1 MEDIIKIKTP
11 DKYTIFGTL
20 NKTAVKNNK
29 LIIFIHELT
38 GNQNEHLFFNASRFF
53 PKNGLDV
60 FRFNLY
66 DGRKGTRSLVGCTVR
81 IHAQDLNQ
89 VVKRFRNDYHS
100 IFVIGHSLGGPTIL
114 QSNTD
119 LVDGIVLLDPTS
131 MPSLL
136 DVVEGTK
143 SSLKFIKS
151 LNAYSFDWGTTCL
164 LGKEMSKEFG
174 NLNLKKLMKTVNKP
188 IKLIFAEKG
197 NAKYGKRFFQ
207 YANQPK
213 ELTIIKGA
221 THCFDEEGAED
232 KVFKE
237 TLSWLKRF

>member
-1 MEDIIKIKTP
+1 MEVVIKIKTP

-20 NKTAVKNNK
+20 NKTITKSNK
-29 LIIFIHELT
+29 LIIFVHGLT

-66 DGRKGTRSLVGCTVR
+66 DGRKGTRSLVDCTVR
-81 IHAQDLNQ
+81 VHAQDLNQ
-89 VVKRFRNDYHS
+89 VIKRFRNNYNS

-114 QSNTD
+114 KSNTG

-131 MPSLL
+131 MPFLL

-143 SSLKFIKS
+143 SSLKFIKA
-151 LNAYSFDWGTTCL
+151 LNAYTFDWGTTFL

-174 NLNLKKLMKTVNKP
+174 TLNLKKLMKKINKP

-221 THCFDEEGAED
+221 SHCFDEEGTEE

-237 TLSWLKRF
+237 IMDWLERF

>member
-1 MEDIIKIKTP
+1 MEAVIKIKTP
-11 DKYTIFGTL
+11 DKHTIFGTL
-20 NKTAVKNNK
+20 NEAITKSNK
-29 LIIFIHELT
+29 LIIFVHGLA

-53 PKNGLDV
+53 PQNGLDV

-66 DGRKGTRSLVGCTVR
+66 GGRKGTRSLVDCTVR

-89 VVKRFRNDYHS
+89 VVKHFRNDYHS

-114 QSNTD
+114 QSNTN

-143 SSLKFIKS
+143 SSLKFIKV
-151 LNAYSFDWGTTCL
+151 LNTYTFDWGTTCL

-174 NLNLKKLMKTVNKP
+174 TLNLKKLMKKVNKP

-221 THCFDEEGAED
+221 THCFDEEGTEE

-237 TLSWLKRF
+237 ILSWLNKS